1 MAEYYNG
8 LTSRLEL
15 GNVPLGHVLDPQLEP
30 GLETDACPVGSYPLN
45 APPNWIGDDKE
56 LLFLGKSPQVY
67 GLWNAY
73 GKKLGLLSKR
83 QERVIFAD
91 IIEDPRDDFL
101 IFADNMLSIFTH
113 DRPPPNPNRIYAPIR
128 HRKLASLVASYPN
141 GETE

>member
-8 LTSRLEL
+8 LTCRLKF

-30 GLETDACPVGSYPLN
+30 SLKTDACPVESRPLN

-56 LLFLGKSPQVY
+56 LL
-67 GLWNAY
+67 
-73 GKKLGLLSKR
+73 
-83 QERVIFAD
+83 
-91 IIEDPRDDFL
+91 
-101 IFADNMLSIFTH
+101 IFADNMLSIITH

>member
-8 LTSRLEL
+8 LTCRLEL

-56 LLFLGKSPQVY
+56 LLFPGKSPQVY